1 MPNGIQSV
9 AMDPSNAIEALREAG
24 LTEKAIGSLVG
35 VGQSTINRIRHGQ
48 MVPNYPLGRALVE
61 LAERSKQEQARA
73 A

>member
-1 MPNGIQSV
+1 
-9 AMDPSNAIEALREAG
+9 MDPSNAIEALREAG

-61 LAERSKQEQARA
+61 LAEQQDPDREA